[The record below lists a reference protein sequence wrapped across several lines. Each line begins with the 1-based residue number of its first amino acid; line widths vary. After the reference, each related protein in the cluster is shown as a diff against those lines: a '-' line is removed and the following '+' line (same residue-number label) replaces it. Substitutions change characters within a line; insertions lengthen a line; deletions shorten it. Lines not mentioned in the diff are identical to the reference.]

1 MQKIPKKNFKI
12 KKLDCL
18 IVSNKLNLIF
28 MDVQEELSPNKSKI
42 LSKIKTSFEPKGFS
56 PSDTRQIKDRDSKSP
71 LTSHRSSH
79 RSVKTTVRRPLY
91 ETTKS
96 LPIMDSPGA
105 REIDAIYGKG
115 DKERLNRYEISH
127 AATISR
133 ITDNRNRN
141 VDFEF
146 YKNDLRSV

>member
-1 MQKIPKKNFKI
+1 MDI
-12 KKLDCL
+12 K
-18 IVSNKLNLIF
+18 
-28 MDVQEELSPNKSKI
+28 EEESETKSKI
-42 LSKIKTSFEPKGFS
+42 MAKIKSSFEPKSSNQSTGRKS
-56 PSDTRQIKDRDSKSP
+56 KDRESKSP

-79 RSVKTTVRRPLY
+79 NSVKSMSRRPLY

-105 REIDAIYGKG
+105 RELDPIYGKG
-115 DKERLNRYEISH
+115 DKERLDVYEISH
-127 AATISR
+127 AATISK